1 MAMNYAKAHLEATG
15 WLQPV
20 AVRRHLV
27 AVYGHRAWD
36 SVAPSGN
43 TMDLLKQAGQSH
55 MLCFFKL
62 VSIHAS
68 HGDAIQSGLLGPF
81 GEERVVLADAGDDAR
96 IRFNF
101 VRRLQPITWVEN
113 GLLSNLIL
121 SKKRASA

>member
-1 MAMNYAKAHLEATG
+1 
-15 WLQPV
+15 
-20 AVRRHLV
+20 
-27 AVYGHRAWD
+27 
-36 SVAPSGN
+36 
-43 TMDLLKQAGQSH
+43 

-68 HGDAIQSGLLGPF
+68 HGDTVQSGLFGPF

-96 IRFNF
+96 IRFNL
-101 VRRLQPITWVEN
+101 VRIFQPITWVEQ